1 MKIRPLNDRVLVL
14 REDEKQKSAGGI
26 IIPDTAKKKS
36 NHAAMP
42 EMDKDMY

>member
-1 MKIRPLNDRVLVL
+1 MRNKKAP
-14 REDEKQKSAGGI
+14 GGI

-36 NHAAMP
+36 KHAAMP